1 MDVVLQQV
9 VAGISSG
16 MIYASIALALVMIY
30 NATGHINFAQ
40 GEMAM
45 FSTYV
50 AWALI
55 DVGLPYPIAFL
66 LTVVL
71 SFLGGVA
78 IERIVLRPLHR
89 APVMS
94 IIVVAVGLLLAV
106 NAAAG
111 WIWGFLLKE
120 FPSPV
125 RSWSTGSTM
134 IGAHD
139 LFVLATTLA
148 LFLALF
154 AFFRFTPLGLAMRA
168 AAQNPTSARL
178 VGIRVDRMLA
188 LGWGLAAAIGAVAGM
203 LVAPIVFLDPNMMAG
218 ILLYAFAAAL
228 FGGLSSPGGA
238 VVGGLFVGVTENLV
252 GTFVIG
258 NELKLSFALVIV
270 IGVLIFKPSGLFGR
284 ARVKRV

>member
-1 MDVVLQQV
+1 MDVFVQQV
-9 VAGISSG
+9 VSGVSSG
-16 MIYASIALALVMIY
+16 MIYASVALSLVMVY

-50 AWALI
+50 AWTLI
-55 DVGLPYPIAFL
+55 DLGMPYPAAFL

-134 IGAHD
+134 IGMHD
-139 LFVLATTLA
+139 LYVLAITLG

-178 VGIRVDRMLA
+178 VGVRVDRMLA
-188 LGWGLAAAIGAVAGM
+188 LGWGLAAAIGAAAGM